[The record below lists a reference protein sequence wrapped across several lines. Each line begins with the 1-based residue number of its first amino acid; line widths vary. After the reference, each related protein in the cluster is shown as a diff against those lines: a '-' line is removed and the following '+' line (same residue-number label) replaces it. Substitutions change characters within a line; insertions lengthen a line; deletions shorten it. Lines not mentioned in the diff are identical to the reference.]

1 MRYALGAI
9 KNVGSD
15 AMTRLVDIRQDAGP
29 FSSLED
35 LLRRLPRE
43 VINRRQMEGLVRAG
57 AFDSLHP
64 NRRELIENM
73 DLLLSHADAMRR
85 EAESNQDNLFGGTD
99 ETGIDGIRLR
109 PENDWAAM
117 DRLKEEFDAL
127 GLYLSAH
134 PLDSY
139 ASQLSRLRIV
149 THAALVEML
158 ETGRAPQRV
167 NLAGSV
173 TSKQIRVSQRGNRFA
188 FVQLTDQT
196 GVFEVTMFSDVLAEA
211 MTLLE
216 SEKPLLISANLKVED
231 NGPRLLAARVQYLDD
246 AIAAW
251 HGGVALWVQDEIPLT
266 ALKDVLRKEGPGKA
280 EVNYSL
286 IMAEGNWRPGKFP
299 ARVNCASNCGDA
311 GIFKRQELKVNL
323 WEWVIFLA

>member
-1 MRYALGAI
+1 M
-9 KNVGSD
+9 
-15 AMTRLVDIRQDAGP
+15 
-29 FSSLED
+29 
-35 LLRRLPRE
+35 
-43 VINRRQMEGLVRAG
+43 RAG
-57 AFDSLHP
+57 AFESIHP
-64 NRRELIENM
+64 NRRELLENM

-85 EAESNQDNLFGGTD
+85 EAESNRTIFLVWRD
-99 ETGIDGIRLR
+99 ETGVDSIRLR
-109 PENDWAAM
+109 PQNDWAVM

-149 THAALVEML
+149 THAALAELL

-173 TSKQIRVSQRGNRFA
+173 TSKQIRVSQRGKRFA

-196 GVFEVTMFSDVLAEA
+196 GVFEVTMFSDVLDEA
-211 MTLLE
+211 IMLLE

-246 AIAAW
+246 AVAAW
-251 HGGVALWVQDEIPLT
+251 HGGVALWVQDETPLT
-266 ALKDVLRKEGPGKA
+266 ALKDALRGG
-280 EVNYSL
+280 
-286 IMAEGNWRPGKFP
+286 W
-299 ARVNCASNCGDA
+299 A
-311 GIFKRQELKVNL
+311 GQGRSEITGLD
-323 WEWVIFLA
+323 